1 MNGERIL
8 RIDLKPSGR
17 FAAAI
22 IVVHS
27 AAGACA
33 GALLSNPVGVLL
45 GALIACLGVVAALD
59 RALLLGKRSL
69 RALRLEGKE
78 QLTLE
83 LANAELVPLRVGARR
98 YVSRF
103 LVVFPGVISMRR
115 TIIIAGTMLEP
126 DSFRALRLWALW
138 GQVPQSAPGSLS
150 AGRRS
155 IERTIC

>member
-8 RIDLKPSGR
+8 RIDLKPSGG

-22 IVVHS
+22 VAVHS

-33 GALLSNPVGVLL
+33 GALLASPEGVLL
-45 GALIACLGVVAALD
+45 GVLITCLGVVAALD

-69 RALRLEGKE
+69 RALRMEGKDR
-78 QLTLE
+78 LTLE

-103 LVVFPGVISMRR
+103 LVVLPGLASMRR

-138 GQVPQSAPGSLS
+138 GQVPQSAPLQ
-150 AGRRS
+150 AV
-155 IERTIC
+155 